1 MYVYIYICVCGPG
14 PNGVLYN
21 YLREGHGKAI
31 LRNPGGREQNQG
43 PWSCRLMWPLL
54 PQTEEATAQDSW
66 CPELR
71 VQRLWTC
78 MTVLAFSLS

>member
-1 MYVYIYICVCGPG
+1 
-14 PNGVLYN
+14 
-21 YLREGHGKAI
+21 
-31 LRNPGGREQNQG
+31 
-43 PWSCRLMWPLL
+43 MWPLL